1 MPGLFRRHPAG
12 GIQARDHRPQ
22 SRHQRAQRL
31 RDAGTDRRRMRG
43 CGNLHSAGGALPE
56 CNYGYRTLSEKKLAG
71 ILRTLPKRPLL
82 AGDEGI
88 RLSLASA
95 QDKVGCA
102 SKDGEVSVPLG
113 GAPSTHTDTSKR
125 QDRPKLSIRLRGQLL
140 QVSTA
145 RHHCKTTLNPRSRT
159 LRIRAWAIDEFSEYP
174 WSSFRLRSLS
184 RSSSSR
190 RNAFLSFHMQTNW
203 PDSA

>member
-1 MPGLFRRHPAG
+1 
-12 GIQARDHRPQ
+12 
-22 SRHQRAQRL
+22 
-31 RDAGTDRRRMRG
+31 MRG
-43 CGNLHSAGGALPE
+43 CGTLHSAGGALPE

-71 ILRTLPKRPLL
+71 ILRALPKRPLL

-95 QDKVGCA
+95 QDKVGVRIE
-102 SKDGEVSVPLG
+102 DGEVSVPLG

-145 RHHCKTTLNPRSRT
+145 RHLCKTLHPRSRT
-159 LRIRAWAIDEFSEYP
+159 LRIRAWAIDEFSEFP

-203 PDSA
+203 QRNEQARDWAQSTRFSICFRGCAQ

>member
-1 MPGLFRRHPAG
+1 
-12 GIQARDHRPQ
+12 
-22 SRHQRAQRL
+22 
-31 RDAGTDRRRMRG
+31 MRG

-102 SKDGEVSVPLG
+102 SRTAKS
-113 GAPSTHTDTSKR
+113 PSRSA
-125 QDRPKLSIRLRGQLL
+125 
-140 QVSTA
+140 A
-145 RHHCKTTLNPRSRT
+145 RRA
-159 LRIRAWAIDEFSEYP
+159 RIRTRANVKIGL
-174 WSSFRLRSLS
+174 SSPYAYAVNCFR
-184 RSSSSR
+184 
-190 RNAFLSFHMQTNW
+190 
-203 PDSA
+203 